1 MKTENVLKLLKE
13 KDIVIPQI
21 LIKSYRKLNITEKEL
36 VYLIYL
42 INEGEN
48 TLFDV
53 PTYSE
58 NLNWDITEIMEVTSS
73 LCEKKIIDLKVKKE
87 GTKIKESVDVS
98 NLYNLLLMIIID
110 NEAALEEEKNN
121 NSEIYTIIENE
132 FGRPLSPI
140 EYETISD
147 WLNSNIEETLIKEA
161 LKEAVL
167 NGVHRLNYIDKVLRE
182 WIKKGYRNSKDIKK
196 PKKKKEEVKDLF
208 EYDWLET
215 E

>member
-1 MKTENVLKLLKE
+1 MKTENVLNLIKE
-13 KDIVIPQI
+13 KDLNIPKI
-21 LIKSYRKLNITEKEL
+21 LISSYRKLNINEKEL
-36 VYLIYL
+36 IYLIYL
-42 INEGEN
+42 INKEEN
-48 TLFDV
+48 VLFDV
-53 PTYSE
+53 PTFSNYLS
-58 NLNWDITEIMEVTSS
+58 WDIQEIMEVTSS

-87 GTKIKESVDVS
+87 GAKIKEWVDIS

-110 NEAALEEEKNN
+110 NEEKLETEKKEK
-121 NSEIYTIIENE
+121 SEIYTVIETE

-147 WLNSNIEETLIKEA
+147 WLNSNIEENLIKEA

-167 NGVHRLNYIDKVLRE
+167 SGVHRLNYIDKILRE

-196 PKKKKEEVKDLF
+196 PRKKKEEVKDLF